1 MVEAINRQQVRGYGV
16 SASPEELERLDASA
30 ADLPRFASLIEPT
43 PRQGS
48 SNERRRIVMSRR
60 RSWASDEPFVLDQS
74 ADGVVDP
81 VERAE
86 RRRDSWMRPMVLRA
100 VLADAVTA
108 AAIMGVCV
116 WLLSSHRSWAPL
128 AMLVAALVWTS
139 AIGLANGY
147 EAGRMGDGAEA
158 FQSIL
163 RAGLGIV
170 TGLGL
175 LAYLTN
181 GVPLRHP
188 VMAWVPATIVVTSV
202 LRHVLRQSL
211 HRQRYRGNAMWRTV
225 LVGDDHHVD
234 RVHADLRSRASHG
247 FQVVGVCA
255 PTVDRDQ
262 IGGLDVLG
270 TVSEVPQVVVDHD
283 IDAVI
288 VVGAQLSGSA
298 LRRLSWALERT
309 GAQLLVEP
317 GLVEVAGP
325 NVSLRPA
332 AGLSLLHLEAPSSR
346 TGRLLGKSVLD
357 RVLGTVILLVAS
369 PVILV
374 SAVAVKLTSRG
385 PAFFR
390 QTRMGVDGST
400 FTMYKL
406 RSMVVDA
413 EARKLDLLA
422 QSNRDGLMFKMH
434 HDPRITRVGAF
445 LRRYSIDEL
454 PQLLNVVLGD
464 MSLVGPRPPLTSE
477 YEQYHDAVY
486 RRLRVKPGLTGL
498 WQVSGRADLSWEE
511 SVRLD
516 LRYVDNW
523 SLALDVLI
531 LWKTARAVL
540 GRSGAY

>member
-1 MVEAINRQQVRGYGV
+1 M
-16 SASPEELERLDASA
+16 SASPEELERLGSPAT
-30 ADLPRFASLIEPT
+30 DLPHLASFLDIAPHE
-43 PRQGS
+43 GAHS
-48 SNERRRIVMSRR
+48 ERRQQVVDSR
-60 RSWASDEPFVLDQS
+60 RSWASSEPFVVDES
-74 ADGVVDP
+74 ADGPDP

-86 RRRDSWMRPMVLRA
+86 RRRESWMRPMIVRG

-108 AAIMGVCV
+108 GLLMGIAV
-116 WLLSSHRSWAPL
+116 WLMSTHRAWMPV
-128 AMLVAALVWTS
+128 AMVVAAVVWPS
-139 AIGLANGY
+139 AVALANGY

-163 RAGLGIV
+163 RAGVGIV
-170 TGLGL
+170 TGLGVL
-175 LAYLTN
+175 SYTTEA
-181 GVPLRHP
+181 VPLRRA
-188 VMAWVPATIVVTSV
+188 VLLTVPATMVVTSV
-202 LRHVLRQSL
+202 MRHLLRKSL
-211 HRQRYRGNAMWRTV
+211 HRERYRGRAMWRTV
-225 LVGDDHHVD
+225 LVGEDHHLN
-234 RVHADLRSRASHG
+234 RVHADLKSRASHG
-247 FQVVGVCA
+247 FHVVGVCA
-255 PTVDRDQ
+255 PSVEHDRLVD
-262 IGGLDVLG
+262 LEVLG

-332 AGLSLLHLEAPSSR
+332 AGLSLLHLEAPSAR
-346 TGRLLGKSVLD
+346 TRRLVGKSILD
-357 RVLGTVILLVAS
+357 RVLGSILLLAAA
-369 PVILV
+369 PVIAV
-374 SAVAVKLTSRG
+374 SAAAVRLTSPG

-390 QTRMGVDGST
+390 QTRMGVDGTT
-400 FTMYKL
+400 FTMFKL

-413 EARKLDLLA
+413 EDRRRELLA
-422 QSNRDGLMFKMH
+422 QSSRDGLMFKMH
-434 HDPRITRVGAF
+434 SDPRVTRVGAF

-477 YEQYHDAVY
+477 YEQYHDAVH

>member
-1 MVEAINRQQVRGYGV
+1 M
-16 SASPEELERLDASA
+16 SASPEELERLSSSTAG
-30 ADLPRFASLIEPT
+30 LPHLASLLDATSPDEVH
-43 PRQGS
+43 S
-48 SNERRRIVMSRR
+48 ERRRNVLDSR
-60 RSWASDEPFVLDQS
+60 RSWASSEPFVIDES
-74 ADGVVDP
+74 GAGGPDP

-86 RRRDSWMRPMVLRA
+86 RRRESWMRPMIVRG

-108 AAIMGVCV
+108 ALLMGLSV
-116 WLLSSHRSWAPL
+116 WVMSTHRQWLPV
-128 AMLVAALVWTS
+128 AMLAAALVWPS
-139 AIGLANGY
+139 AVALANGY
-147 EAGRMGDGAEA
+147 DAGRMGDGAEA

-163 RAGLGIV
+163 RAGVGIV
-170 TGLGL
+170 TALGVL
-175 LAYLTN
+175 SYTTEA
-181 GVPLRHP
+181 VPLRRA
-188 VMAWVPATIVVTSV
+188 VLLTVPATMVVTSV
-202 LRHVLRQSL
+202 MRHLLRQSL
-211 HRQRYRGNAMWRTV
+211 HRERYRGRAMWRTV
-225 LVGDDHHVD
+225 LVGEGHHLR
-234 RVHADLRSRASHG
+234 RVHADLESRASHG
-247 FQVVGVCA
+247 FDVVGVCA
-255 PTVDRDQ
+255 PTAERDRLV
-262 IGGLDVLG
+262 GLDVLG

-332 AGLSLLHLEAPSSR
+332 AGLSLLHLEAPSAR
-346 TGRLLGKSVLD
+346 TRRLVGKSILD
-357 RVLGTVILLVAS
+357 RALGSLLLLCAA
-369 PVILV
+369 PVIGVAAL
-374 SAVAVKLTSRG
+374 AVRLTSPG

-390 QTRMGVDGST
+390 QTRMGVDGTT
-400 FTMYKL
+400 FTMFKL

-413 EARKLDLLA
+413 EDRKRDLLA
-422 QSNRDGLMFKMH
+422 ESNRDGLMFKMH
-434 HDPRITRVGAF
+434 SDPRVTRVGAF

-477 YEQYHDAVY
+477 YEHYHDAVH

>member
-1 MVEAINRQQVRGYGV
+1 M
-16 SASPEELERLDASA
+16 SASPEELERLGASA
-30 ADLPRFASLIEPT
+30 TGLPHLTSLLEQPPHQSAS
-43 PRQGS
+43 
-48 SNERRRIVMSRR
+48 ERRRHVIERR
-60 RSWASDEPFVLDQS
+60 RSWASPEPFVLDES
-74 ADGVVDP
+74 NGGLVDP

-86 RRRDSWMRPMVLRA
+86 RRRDSWMRPMILRA
-100 VLADAVTA
+100 VLADAMTA
-108 AAIMGVCV
+108 SLLIGASV
-116 WLLSSHRSWAPL
+116 WMLGAHRAMTPV
-128 AMLVAALVWTS
+128 AMLVAALVWPS
-139 AIGLANGY
+139 AVALANGY
-147 EAGRMGDGAEA
+147 DAGRMGDGADA

-163 RAGLGIV
+163 RAGVGIV
-170 TGLGL
+170 TALGVL
-175 LAYLTN
+175 SYTTE
-181 GVPLRHP
+181 GVPLRRA
-188 VMAWVPATIVVTSV
+188 VLLTVPATVVVTAV
-202 LRHVLRQSL
+202 LRHLLRQSL
-211 HRQRYRGNAMWRTV
+211 HRERYRGRAMWRTL
-225 LVGDDHHVD
+225 LVGEDHHLS
-234 RVHADLRSRASHG
+234 RVHEDLTSRASHG
-247 FQVVGVCA
+247 FKVVGVCA
-255 PTVDRDQ
+255 PTVEHERLV
-262 IGGLDVLG
+262 GLDVLG

-288 VVGAQLSGSA
+288 VLGSQLSGSA

-332 AGLSLLHLEAPSSR
+332 AGLSLLQLETPSSHTR
-346 TGRLLGKSVLD
+346 RLIGKSVLD
-357 RVLGTVILLVAS
+357 RVLGSLLLVVAA
-369 PVILV
+369 PVIAAA
-374 SAVAVKLTSRG
+374 AVAVKLTSPG

-413 EARKLDLLA
+413 EDRRRELLA
-422 QSNRDGLMFKMH
+422 ESNRDGLMFKMH
-434 HDPRITRVGAF
+434 SDPRVTRVGAV

-477 YEQYHDAVY
+477 YEQYHDAVH

>member
-1 MVEAINRQQVRGYGV
+1 VV
-16 SASPEELERLDASA
+16 SISPEELERSSSEDG
-30 ADLPRFASLIEPT
+30 LPPIASLLGQAH
-43 PRQGS
+43 RQPARR
-48 SNERRRIVMSRR
+48 ERRRQAIPRR
-60 RSWASDEPFVLDQS
+60 RSWASPEPFVLEGF
-74 ADGVVDP
+74 ADGALDP
-81 VERAE
+81 VARAE
-86 RRRDSWMRPMVLRA
+86 RRRESWMRPMILRA
-100 VLADAVTA
+100 VLADAITA
-108 AAIMGVCV
+108 ATLMGAAV
-116 WLLSSHRSWAPL
+116 WQLSTHRSWAPF
-128 AMLVAALVWTS
+128 AMLAAAAVWTS
-139 AIGLANGY
+139 AVALTNGY

-163 RAGLGIV
+163 RAGVGVI

-175 LAYLTN
+175 FVYVT
-181 GVPLRHP
+181 GGIPLRHA
-188 VMAWVPATIVVTSV
+188 VMVAVPTTVVVTAV
-202 LRHVLRQSL
+202 LRHLLRQSL
-211 HRQRYRGNAMWRTV
+211 HRQRYRGKAMWRTI
-225 LVGDDHHVD
+225 LVGENHHLG
-234 RVHADLRSRASHG
+234 RVRSDLTRRASHG
-247 FQVVGVCA
+247 FQLVGVCTPSA
-255 PTVDRDQ
+255 DQ
-262 IGGLDVLG
+262 EQLGGLEVLG

-288 VVGAQLSGSA
+288 VVGSQLSGSA

-332 AGLSLLHLEAPSSR
+332 AGLSLLQLETPSSR
-346 TGRLLGKSVLD
+346 TRRMIGKSILD
-357 RVLGTVILLVAS
+357 RVLGTFLLILSL
-369 PVILV
+369 PVIAAC
-374 SAVAVKLTSRG
+374 AVAVKLTSRG

-390 QTRMGVDGST
+390 QDRMGVDGTT

-413 EARKLDLLA
+413 EDRRVSLLA
-422 QSNRDGLMFKMH
+422 ESNRDGLMFKMH
-434 HDPRITRVGAF
+434 HDPRVTRVGAL

-454 PQLLNVVLGD
+454 PQLLNVVRGE
-464 MSLVGPRPPLTSE
+464 MSLVGPRPPLKSE
-477 YEQYHDAVY
+477 YEQYHDAVH

-531 LWKTARAVL
+531 LWKTARAVV